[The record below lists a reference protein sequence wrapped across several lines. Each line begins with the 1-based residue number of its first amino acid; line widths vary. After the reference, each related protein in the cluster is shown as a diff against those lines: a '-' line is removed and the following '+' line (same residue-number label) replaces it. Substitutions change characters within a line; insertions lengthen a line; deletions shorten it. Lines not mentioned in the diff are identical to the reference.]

1 MKAMFADLESDD
13 EQIIQG
19 RLVRTFSRGEQ
30 DSRIECGRKAQLKWR
45 RDTAFCIIAGMSD
58 IHERPMIYNNVEQVH
73 PYAGL
78 ERFSC
83 ASKAASSST
92 PSR

>member
-1 MKAMFADLESDD
+1 MTS
-13 EQIIQG
+13 
-19 RLVRTFSRGEQ
+19 RLYGE
-30 DSRIECGRKAQLKWR
+30 DSPEPSPTESRIPVWSAVREAQLKWR
-45 RDTAFCIIAGMSD
+45 KDTAFCIIAGMSYT
-58 IHERPMIYNNVEQVH
+58 HESPMLYNNVEQVH

-83 ASKAASSST
+83 ASKAATSST

>member
-13 EQIIQG
+13 EQIIRG
-19 RLVRTFSRGEQ
+19 RLARTFSRGEQ
-30 DSRIECGRKAQLKWR
+30 DTRMECGREAQLKWR
-45 RDTAFCIIAGMSD
+45 RDTAFCIIAGMSY
-58 IHERPMIYNNVEQVH
+58 IHERPKLYNNVEQVH

-78 ERFSC
+78 EQFSC
-83 ASKAASSST
+83 ALKAASSST